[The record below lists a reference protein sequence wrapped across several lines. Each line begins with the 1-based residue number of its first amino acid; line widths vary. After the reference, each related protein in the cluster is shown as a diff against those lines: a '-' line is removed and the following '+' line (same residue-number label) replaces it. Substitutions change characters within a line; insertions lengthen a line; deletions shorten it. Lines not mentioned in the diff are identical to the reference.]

1 MLRYLIAIIFIIST
15 AAQAKEFPVDYMDE
29 FQSKNIDLSSSE
41 WIVAHPTPNRMFL
54 VHQRLK
60 TFALITEHISD
71 VPVEKMEEYF
81 AGPFTNEALLSR
93 EKFLKNESGI
103 LDLDGGSDTH
113 TGLRYGGVAFKVM
126 MDEGIARFHE
136 RMWGDNGKLWH
147 VSLVSFEKISHDSSI
162 NAELNFL
169 MEKITKTPVK
179 TSSVFNFLIP
189 EAYAAADPRCRINE
203 EGSWRQL
210 AGLVPKVK
218 REARCNVANI
228 PAANRGNNSGIK
240 LNLSSLSGCV
250 KGPPAAWNAMKQGFL
265 SGLNT
270 LANAT
275 QKRINSMGCERLKPP
290 EAKTM
295 WQSITNSFAMQA
307 YTDCLTTA
315 ATTAMVSQAYQ
326 SVKSTLSGVRDLY
339 NWVRSGN
346 NPWSAAVA
354 IVSKEVKGFLCL
366 NAAAQAKVVCEY
378 ATHYFIAMGVVVATA
393 ATGGALAPV
402 AGGAAAARVAIAMN
416 RGVAAARAF
425 VTTPYTVT
433 RTIVKAPVNV
443 ARRASGLTVTPTKR
457 DPIRVVRIP
466 SMPSLPSAQSRSS
479 ASASAHSAK
488 AKPKVPKAP
497 SAPPER
503 QRQSNASSHQE
514 EENQDHADRRLNRAS
529 LKVTNEAN
537 FNATL
542 RAKGLNTTEVQAR
555 IDEVGIEDFLE
566 EKGSL
571 FTASEKSRMIV
582 LHNNIQPQPTTV
594 TGVPVST
601 LVRPIKVDLTMPD
614 RIPAVTIVPVAT
626 SVKKPVDLQKA
637 SSLTPLQRSN
647 EAQSLVGRPLSIDQK
662 KAIYEAH
669 KIGKEAGHGY
679 STYTRE
685 EMDLKKLKLSA
696 AGFNPAEISKLVEYG
711 ILGEN

>member
-1 MLRYLIAIIFIIST
+1 MLRYLIVLIFIFSSL
-15 AAQAKEFPVDYMDE
+15 AQAKDFPVDYMEE

-93 EKFLKNESGI
+93 EKFLKNESGV

-113 TGLRYGGVAFKVM
+113 SGHRYGGVAFKVM

-147 VSLVSFEKISHDSSI
+147 VSLVSFEATSQDSSI

-169 MEKITKTPVK
+169 MEKITKAPVH
-179 TSSVFNFLIP
+179 TSSIFNFLIP
-189 EAYAAADPRCRINE
+189 EAHAAVDARCRINE

-228 PAANRGNNSGIK
+228 PAANRGNSSGIK
-240 LNLSSLSGCV
+240 LNLSSLNGCV
-250 KGPPAAWNAMKQGFL
+250 QGPPAAWNAMKQGFL

-275 QKRINSMGCERLKPP
+275 QKRIQSMGCERLKPP

-326 SVKSTLSGVRDLY
+326 AVKSTLGGIRDLY
-339 NWVRSGN
+339 NWVKAGN

-378 ATHYFIAMGVVVATA
+378 ATHFFIAMGVVAATA

-402 AGGAAAARVAIAMN
+402 AGAGAAARVAIAMN

-433 RTIVKAPVNV
+433 RTIVKAPGSAAKKV
-443 ARRASGLTVTPTKR
+443 AGLSVR
-457 DPIRVVRIP
+457 EAARSVRVPSVP
-466 SMPSLPSAQSRSS
+466 SMPTTQQRNIASNTSAPSVKP
-479 ASASAHSAK
+479 K
-488 AKPKVPKAP
+488 AKPKPKAP
-497 SAPPER
+497 SGPSAP
-503 QRQSNASSHQE
+503 ASEKH
-514 EENQDHADRRLNRAS
+514 DDDRADVKLNKASLRVTNRA
-529 LKVTNEAN
+529 NYD
-537 FNATL
+537 ATL
-542 RAKGLNTTEVQAR
+542 RTKGLSLTQVRAR
-555 IDEVGIEDFLE
+555 VDEVGIEEFLE

-571 FTASEKSRMIV
+571 FTSSEKARMIV
-582 LHNNIQPQPTTV
+582 LHNNLHPEPSA
-594 TGVPVST
+594 P
-601 LVRPIKVDLTMPD
+601 
-614 RIPAVTIVPVAT
+614 VPVAVT
-626 SVKKPVDLQKA
+626 GANPVNADPKKPAPVPFPTATATVTATVTPFDKLANYRKA

-647 EAQSLVGRPLSIDQK
+647 EAQSLLARPLTIDQK
-662 KAIYEAH
+662 KAIYEAQ
-669 KIGKEAGHGY
+669 KIGNEAGHGY
-679 STYTRE
+679 YSYTNE
-685 EMDLKKLKLSA
+685 EISAKSSKLKN
-696 AGFNPAEISKLVEYG
+696 AGFTPDEIRTLMEKGIIGELDPKLR
-711 ILGEN
+711 